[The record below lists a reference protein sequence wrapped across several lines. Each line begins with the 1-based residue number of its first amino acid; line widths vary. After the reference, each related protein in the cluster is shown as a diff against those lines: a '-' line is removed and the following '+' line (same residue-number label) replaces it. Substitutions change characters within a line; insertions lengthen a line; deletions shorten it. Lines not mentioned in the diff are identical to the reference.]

1 MSPVGFGYGSS
12 PLTKK
17 LDRVRPSVC
26 QRTFHHSR
34 KLEFLGAN
42 GSRPIENHQRR
53 TANSIDGAALTARC
67 DGAAHSNEK
76 SGQNGWSGRMLR
88 TCSGAK
94 RVRKGIVEGLHQP
107 SQNEP
112 KTKSVGTRTNFAG
125 RHVRTVQCGKMSPV
139 ASPGHGFGRDAACHV
154 ARLRRTAAAG
164 KGGCGVGR
172 GRLVTKRHRATG
184 VRPGAAA
191 RIITA
196 RRRGARGPPRC
207 SAAMHRRAA
216 SADG

>member
-1 MSPVGFGYGSS
+1 MSVC
-12 PLTKK
+12 L
-17 LDRVRPSVC
+17 SVC

-34 KLEFLGAN
+34 KLEFLGGD

-76 SGQNGWSGRMLR
+76 SGQVGNRAACCGPVQGRNV
-88 TCSGAK
+88 SE
-94 RVRKGIVEGLHQP
+94 KGSWRGCT
-107 SQNEP
+107 NRA
-112 KTKSVGTRTNFAG
+112 KTKSVGVRTNFAG
-125 RHVRTVQCGKMSPV
+125 RHVRTVYCGIMSPV
-139 ASPGHGFGRDAACHV
+139 VSPGHGFGRDAACHV

-172 GRLVTKRHRATG
+172 GRLVTGRRRATG

-216 SADG
+216 SR

>member
-1 MSPVGFGYGSS
+1 MSVRLSVRLCVTDISS
-12 PLTKK
+12 FAKARIPRRRWEPS
-17 LDRVRPSVC
+17 DRKPS
-26 QRTFHHSR
+26 TPHSQFDR
-34 KLEFLGAN
+34 WSGADC
-42 GSRPIENHQRR
+42 SMRWR
-53 TANSIDGAALTARC
+53 
-67 DGAAHSNEK
+67 AHSNGK
-76 SGQNGWSGRMLR
+76 SGQNGWSGHMLR
-88 TCSGAK
+88 TCTCAK

-164 KGGCGVGR
+164 KGGCGVVR
-172 GRLVTKRHRATG
+172 GRLVTGWRRATG
-184 VRPGAAA
+184 VRRGAAA

-216 SADG
+216 SR